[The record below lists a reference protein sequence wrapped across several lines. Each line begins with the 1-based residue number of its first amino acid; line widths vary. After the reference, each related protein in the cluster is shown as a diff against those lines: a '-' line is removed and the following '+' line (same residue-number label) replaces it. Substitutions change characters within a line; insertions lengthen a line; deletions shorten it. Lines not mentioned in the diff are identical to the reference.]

1 MVHWCAGSLLER
13 PGPDLCSGDTSQQP
27 LPMVVLMSN
36 PWDWPVTSFDT
47 QHADR
52 VALMREIPFESTQ
65 MVEPEEPPTE
75 MPPTMHPARRGKA
88 LSLNMS
94 PGGMLLLMDWTP
106 DQEQVLRLQ
115 VPAGVQHLRT
125 PTLAEVRWT
134 REVPFPGAHNLCFVG
149 IKFLV

>member
-1 MVHWCAGSLLER
+1 
-13 PGPDLCSGDTSQQP
+13 
-27 LPMVVLMSN
+27 MVVHMPN

-65 MVEPEEPPTE
+65 SVEPEEPEEVPE
-75 MPPTMHPARRGKA
+75 AMHPARRGKA

-94 PGGMLLLMDWTP
+94 PGGMLLLMDWMP
-106 DQEQVLRLQ
+106 DYEQVLRLQ

-134 REVPFPGAHNLCFVG
+134 REVPFPGPHSLCFVG